1 MNVFVLSRVSG
12 NRVVGIL
19 IFGKDDYITIIII
32 PNMIAT
38 TKIRTMPLAGIWRG
52 WLLLDKESRTV

>member
-1 MNVFVLSRVSG
+1 M
-12 NRVVGIL
+12 GIL
-19 IFGKDDYITIIII
+19 IFGKDDYMTIIII